1 MSQFVETP
9 CRQMQANATLGQFL
23 RVAMLSTGKVAL
35 AAAGQMGI
43 GTTENPATA
52 ADQFIAVRLNT
63 AEGSRKVVANGAIS
77 EGALVYCAASGKVG
91 SSGTVAYGV
100 ALEAATA
107 DNDIIE
113 VMPFNCDPGAVR
125 SLRVRTTTANVN
137 AGSTLLP
144 AIAGRR
150 YRLVDAS
157 MISIGGNAGGATAI
171 RITGTQSASAVQ
183 LVSNT
188 VGSLTQ
194 STRVLAGVTAN
205 SSILADGAS
214 FTACDTNTAITI
226 TANGTLTGSTNIDV
240 LLTYVIES

>member
-1 MSQFVETP
+1 
-9 CRQMQANATLGQFL
+9 MQANATLGQFL

-113 VMPFNCDPGAVR
+113 VVQFNCDPGAVR

>member
-1 MSQFVETP
+1 
-9 CRQMQANATLGQFL
+9 MQANATLGQFL

-35 AAAGQMGI
+35 AAAGQMGV

-63 AEGSRKVVANGAIS
+63 AEGSRKVVANGAITR
-77 EGALVYCAASGKVG
+77 GALVYCAASGKVG

-188 VGSLTQ
+188 VAALTQ

>member
-1 MSQFVETP
+1 MSQFVEGP
-9 CRQMQANATLGQFL
+9 CKSMQANATLGQFL

-35 AAAGQMGI
+35 AAAGQMGV

-63 AEGSRKVVANGAIS
+63 AEGSRKVVANGAITR
-77 EGALVYCAASGKVG
+77 GALVYCAASGKVG

-144 AIAGRR
+144 ALAGRR

-171 RITGTQSASAVQ
+171 RITGTQAASAVQ

-188 VGSLTQ
+188 VAALTQ
-194 STRVLAGVTAN
+194 NTRVLAGVTAN

-240 LLTYVIES
+240 LLTYVVES

>member
-194 STRVLAGVTAN
+194 STRVLAGVTTICD
-205 SSILADGAS
+205 SS
-214 FTACDTNTAITI
+214 
-226 TANGTLTGSTNIDV
+226 V
-240 LLTYVIES
+240 E

>member
-113 VMPFNCDPGAVR
+113 VVQFNCDPGAVR

>member
-113 VMPFNCDPGAVR
+113 VVQFNCDPGAVR

-144 AIAGRR
+144 AIAGHR

>member
-113 VMPFNCDPGAVR
+113 VVQFNCDPGAVR

-188 VGSLTQ
+188 VAALTQ

>member
-188 VGSLTQ
+188 VAALTQ